1 MPKAP
6 RDLPVIAFSSRSR
19 LLMFGWRRSR
29 AIAGVCGSRS
39 QRNPRGIASISRA
52 EAVDSALCHGWI
64 DGQLDS
70 FDGDYWLI
78 RFTPRQ
84 FTSKWSEINRAR
96 AQELVGLG
104 RMRSAGLKEIERAK
118 KDGRWDAAYAAQS
131 TAQVPDDLA
140 RALAKSKKA
149 KAFFETLDSKNR
161 FAILYRVHSAK
172 KPETRTARIEK
183 FVALLVEGETLY
195 PLGVQAQSG
204 RRKPRKNADGG
215 AARSGYKKSL
225 HFLVILPLWG

>member
-1 MPKAP
+1 MMSKAA
-6 RDLPVIAFSSRSR
+6 RDLPVVAFSSRQAFEVWLTSQPADCR
-19 LLMFGWRRSR
+19 GLWLK
-29 AIAGVCGSRS
+29 IAKKAS
-39 QRNPRGIASISRA
+39 GIASISRA

-70 FDGDYWLI
+70 FDGNYWLI

-84 FTSKWSEINRAR
+84 PASKWSEINRAR
-96 AQELVGLG
+96 AQELVALG
-104 RMRSAGLKEIERAK
+104 RMRPAGLKEIERAK

-140 RALAKSKKA
+140 RSLAKSKKA

-161 FAILYRVHSAK
+161 FAILYRIHSAK

-183 FVALLVEGETLY
+183 FVTMLVEGKTLY
-195 PLGVQAQSG
+195 PLGARAQK
-204 RRKPRKNADGG
+204 RA
-215 AARSGYKKSL
+215 KKAKKKA
-225 HFLVILPLWG
+225 

>member
-1 MPKAP
+1 MGKSS
-6 RDLPVIAFSSRSR
+6 RDLPVIAFK
-19 LLMFGWRRSR
+19 
-29 AIAGVCGSRS
+29 S
-39 QRNPRGIASISRA
+39 QRSLDAWLISQPRDCRGLWLKIAKKSSGIASVSRD
-52 EAVDSALCHGWI
+52 EAVDTALCHGWI

-70 FDGDYWLI
+70 FDDAHWLI

-84 FTSKWSEINRAR
+84 STSKWSEKNRAR
-96 AQELVGLG
+96 ALELVELG
-104 RMRSAGLKEIERAK
+104 HMRPAGLSEIERAK

-172 KPETRTARIEK
+172 KPETRVTRSEK
-183 FVALLVEGETLY
+183 FVAMLVEGKTLY
-195 PLGVQAQSG
+195 PLGAQAQK
-204 RRKPRKNADGG
+204 RA
-215 AARSGYKKSL
+215 KKAKKKA
-225 HFLVILPLWG
+225 